1 MPKPKPV
8 TKSHGSHHKRMGG
21 TNTRNQRDKGERK
34 RFESDMK
41 TYGGSANT
49 KSTSWRESC
58 FEKQLFDFMI
68 VVDFEC
74 TCEKNSNDYPNEI
87 IEFPAVLIDIRDGG
101 KILKAKS
108 FRSYA
113 KPWRNPELTLFC
125 TQLTGIEQRH
135 VDIAPDLPT
144 VVKNFEKWYLS
155 TIPKGAK
162 VILATDGP
170 WDFRNFILK
179 NSVKRDHV
187 AFPTI
192 FYEYIDIRT
201 TFSNYFNHGRPLK
214 LEKMLSKMNLKF
226 QGRQHCG
233 FDDAVNIA
241 RLAVA
246 MMTKGCIFSFL
257 IALPIDEDNYNY
269 NMEGAVVYRRDDG
282 KSGILTREHVEERAK
297 AVYGDAY
304 YSYGGSTFAKV
315 SEDGSSVDGA
325 GFKKGSAGGF
335 ATALLMALGLRS
347 QTAGVRNESPDA
359 MDLIDVDVE
368 AAKLG
373 DISPSTSEDD
383 VSESDDDD
391 DDDDDEEDEE
401 AAPKGKKPTTA
412 EGASMLLNKPD
423 KVQREV
429 KMAMLK
435 EGALEL
441 AMELVS
447 SDDIDRRAGELHKAA
462 TGGKKVD
469 GVAPVT
475 DHASPALL
483 EQADKMAATEAT
495 SSSSSVPPELRKR
508 ATSELLIEMMVELR
522 RRRKE
527 SRRNRRNNR
536 VDAIENI
543 HSKNREITRLRT
555 ANSVSHA
562 AFAREHAAVVAQSKT
577 IRIALVS
584 ILVFVLI
591 PFFISYLFSGS
602 N

>member
-1 MPKPKPV
+1 MPKPRPV

-21 TNTRNQRDKGERK
+21 TNTRTQRDKGERK

-41 TYGGSANT
+41 TYGGSAKTN
-49 KSTSWRESC
+49 STSWRDSC

-68 VVDFEC
+68 VIDFEC
-74 TCEKNSNDYPNEI
+74 TCEKNDNDYPNEI
-87 IEFPAVLIDIRDGG
+87 IEFPAILIDIRNGG

-108 FRSYA
+108 FRSYV

-125 TQLTGIEQRH
+125 TSLTGIEQRH
-135 VDIAPDLPT
+135 VNIAPDLPT
-144 VVKNFEKWYLS
+144 VVKNFENWYLS

-214 LEKMLSKMNLKF
+214 LEKMLSKMHLSF

-257 IALPIDEDNYNY
+257 IALPIDEDKYNY
-269 NMEGAVVYRRDDG
+269 HMEGSVVYRRDDG

-304 YSYGGSTFAKV
+304 YSYGGSTFGKANK
-315 SEDGSSVDGA
+315 DGGEGGSTH
-325 GFKKGSAGGF
+325 KKGSAGGF

-347 QTAGVRNESPDA
+347 QAAGVRNESPDA
-359 MDLIDVDVE
+359 MDLIDVDAEV
-368 AAKLG
+368 AKLA

-383 VSESDDDD
+383 VSESDDD
-391 DDDDDEEDEE
+391 EEDEE
-401 AAPKGKKPTTA
+401 ATPKGKKPTTA
-412 EGASMLLNKPD
+412 EGASMLLMNKPD

-441 AMELVS
+441 AMELVT
-447 SDDIDRRAGELHKAA
+447 SDDIDRRAGDLHKAA
-462 TGGKKVD
+462 TAGKKVE
-469 GVAPVT
+469 GASVT
-475 DHASPALL
+475 DHASSALL
-483 EQADKMAATEAT
+483 EQADKMAASNVENAAA
-495 SSSSSVPPELRKR
+495 SSSSVPPELRKR

-536 VDAIENI
+536 MEAIEAI
-543 HSKNREITRLRT
+543 HEKNREITRLKT
-555 ANSVSHA
+555 ADSMSQA
-562 AFAREHAAVVAQSKT
+562 DFAKEHAALVAQSNT
-577 IRIALVS
+577 IRIGLVA